1 MILTS
6 NRRTYGIFQINKYYF
21 LQFEHI
27 VFSLF
32 RAKIKGKIFQ
42 LRFLEEVQPD
52 AGKAERS
59 QTTGHLMVTL
69 PRVKDI
75 ITPAAKAQT
84 KKTLPTSE
92 KTVRKNKKDRDWL
105 EITPNDTPDFT
116 RIVQDANEM
125 PALELI

>member
-6 NRRTYGIFQINKYYF
+6 NRRTYGIFQINKSAIGTYCIF
-21 LQFEHI
+21 TF
-27 VFSLF
+27 F

-75 ITPAAKAQT
+75 IAPSAKAQT
-84 KKTLPTSE
+84 KKTLPPTG
-92 KTVRKNKKDRDWL
+92 KTVRKNRKDRDWL
-105 EITPNDTPDFT
+105 EITPNDTADFT
-116 RIVQDANEM
+116 QIVQDANEM